1 MKKVYVLM
9 LICFA
14 SLQVFSQNKN
24 NDVSKP
30 DPKKKIQIVE
40 TSCGECK
47 FNLEGDG
54 CDLAV
59 RIKGKAY
66 FVDGTHINDHGDAHA
81 KQGFCNS
88 IRKAEV
94 QGELIDERFKV
105 TYFKLIDTPDG
116 KGAKP

>member
-1 MKKVYVLM
+1 MM
-9 LICFA
+9 F
-14 SLQVFSQNKN
+14 
-24 NDVSKP
+24 P
-30 DPKKKIQIVE
+30 
-40 TSCGECK
+40 
-47 FNLEGDG
+47 
-54 CDLAV
+54 

>member
-1 MKKVYVLM
+1 M

-14 SLQVFSQNKN
+14 SLQVFSQAKN

-30 DPKKKIQIVE
+30 DLKKKIQIVE

>member
-1 MKKVYVLM
+1 M

-14 SLQVFSQNKN
+14 SLQVFSQAKN
-24 NDVSKP
+24 NDVSRP

>member
-1 MKKVYVLM
+1 M

-14 SLQVFSQNKN
+14 SLQVFSQAKN

>member
-1 MKKVYVLM
+1 M

-14 SLQVFSQNKN
+14 SLQVFSQAKN

-47 FNLEGDG
+47 FDLEGDG